1 MLNFKNLN
9 SMKYRKAAFRY
20 RNITELQDDFYAAE
34 MYGDSRL
41 GTIKNFYEIAV
52 TAVASKDF
60 NRLRQYSA
68 VDIISAYRGHKSL
81 IAALKA
87 PNVRIK
93 INSDIFGDNLVRTSD
108 FEVAIGYNFGRRF
121 TTVRDI
127 LQTQAV
133 FDRTA
138 QWLMKHRFRDFT
150 PSQLN
155 LEVI

>member
-1 MLNFKNLN
+1 
-9 SMKYRKAAFRY
+9 MKYRKVAFRY
-20 RNITELQDDFYAAE
+20 KNITELRYDFDASE
-34 MYGDSRL
+34 MYGDSNL
-41 GTIKNFYEIAV
+41 GAIKNFYENAV

-68 VDIISAYRGHKSL
+68 VDIISAYRAHKAL
-81 IAALKA
+81 IAALKT

-93 INSDIFGDNLVRTSD
+93 INSDIFGDNLVKRTD
-108 FEVAIGYNFGRRF
+108 VDIAIGYIFGRRF

-127 LQTQAV
+127 LQTQVV

-138 QWLMKHRFRDFT
+138 QWLMKHRSRDFT